1 MAESYALILE
11 VYRLSKAFPPDEQFA
26 LTNQIRRAAVSVPS
40 NIAEGHGRLHRADF
54 VRCLA
59 IARGSLME
67 LKTQLEIAEQ
77 LGYLSRDFSTD
88 AWATANEVGRL
99 LNGLI
104 RSLSDPEKG
113 GGRIFEASE
122 GYASELSEPRD

>member
-1 MAESYALILE
+1 MRLVVET
-11 VYRLSKAFPPDEQFA
+11 YRLTRVFPKDEQFA
-26 LTNQIRRAAVSVPS
+26 LTNQIRRAVVSIPS
-40 NIAEGHGRLHRADF
+40 NIAEGHGRLHKADF
-54 VRCLA
+54 VRCLS

-77 LGYLSRDFSTD
+77 LDYLDRDASAN

-104 RSLSDPEKG
+104 RSLSNPEKP
-113 GGRIFEASE
+113 GGRIFENGELYSSE
-122 GYASELSEPRD
+122 SSDEEG